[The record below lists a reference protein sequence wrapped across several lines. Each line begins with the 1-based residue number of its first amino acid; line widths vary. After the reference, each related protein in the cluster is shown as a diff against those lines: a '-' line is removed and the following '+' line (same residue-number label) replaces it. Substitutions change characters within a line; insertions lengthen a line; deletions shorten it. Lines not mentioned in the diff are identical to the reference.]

1 MKIEIDT
8 VEKNDQ
14 SKISDNI
21 NNDSFLENKTNLK
34 LSFIE
39 DNLVLNTDNEEVLKK
54 SYEHNIDLDSNINII
69 GDTNKQN
76 KNYVIKNNVNVK
88 KNQLIFD
95 IRKIKKLGRKK
106 KIQQK
111 EKVSISKMAKDN
123 VIRRFKVQLITH
135 IFNYINSL
143 FNINNYGKSKKQINV
158 IKKLDT
164 IYIKTISKEEN
175 IEWLNSKLNF
185 IFSKTISSTLSN
197 FDINYNKKLIQ
208 RIYSKNEEKKVIN
221 ILDKTIREMLSI
233 YCNDDPENKYPGFKT
248 LKDDLIRLRKLKE
261 DEAYIE
267 MYTLV
272 ATSFEEIYEKIIPRK
287 KK

>member
-1 MKIEIDT
+1 
-8 VEKNDQ
+8 
-14 SKISDNI
+14 
-21 NNDSFLENKTNLK
+21 
-34 LSFIE
+34 
-39 DNLVLNTDNEEVLKK
+39 
-54 SYEHNIDLDSNINII
+54 
-69 GDTNKQN
+69 
-76 KNYVIKNNVNVK
+76 
-88 KNQLIFD
+88 
-95 IRKIKKLGRKK
+95 
-106 KIQQK
+106 
-111 EKVSISKMAKDN
+111 MAKDN

-158 IKKLDT
+158 IKKVDS
-164 IYIKTISKEEN
+164 IYIKSISKEEN

-272 ATSFEEIYEKIIPRK
+272 ATSFEEIYKKIIPRK

>member
-1 MKIEIDT
+1 
-8 VEKNDQ
+8 
-14 SKISDNI
+14 
-21 NNDSFLENKTNLK
+21 
-34 LSFIE
+34 
-39 DNLVLNTDNEEVLKK
+39 
-54 SYEHNIDLDSNINII
+54 
-69 GDTNKQN
+69 
-76 KNYVIKNNVNVK
+76 
-88 KNQLIFD
+88 
-95 IRKIKKLGRKK
+95 
-106 KIQQK
+106 
-111 EKVSISKMAKDN
+111 MAKDN

-185 IFSKTISSTLSN
+185 IFSKTISSALSN

-233 YCNDDPENKYPGFKT
+233 YFNNDPENKYPGFKT
-248 LKDDLIRLRKLKE
+248 LKDDLIRLRELKE

>member
-1 MKIEIDT
+1 MKIKIDT

-54 SYEHNIDLDSNINII
+54 SYEHNIDLDSNINKI

-106 KIQQK
+106 KFNK
-111 EKVSISKMAKDN
+111 KKKVSISKMAKDN

-158 IKKLDT
+158 IKKVDL

-197 FDINYNKKLIQ
+197 FDNQL
-208 RIYSKNEEKKVIN
+208 
-221 ILDKTIREMLSI
+221 
-233 YCNDDPENKYPGFKT
+233 
-248 LKDDLIRLRKLKE
+248 
-261 DEAYIE
+261 
-267 MYTLV
+267 
-272 ATSFEEIYEKIIPRK
+272 
-287 KK
+287 

>member
-39 DNLVLNTDNEEVLKK
+39 DNLVINTDNEEVLKK
-54 SYEHNIDLDSNINII
+54 SYEHSIDLDSNVNII
-69 GDTNKQN
+69 GDTNKKN
-76 KNYVIKNNVNVK
+76 KNYVIKKNSTK
-88 KNQLIFD
+88 KGKHN
-95 IRKIKKLGRKK
+95 
-106 KIQQK
+106 
-111 EKVSISKMAKDN
+111 KMTKDN

-158 IKKLDT
+158 IKKVDS
-164 IYIKTISKEEN
+164 IYIKSISKEEN

-185 IFSKTISSTLSN
+185 IFSKTISSKLSN

-221 ILDKTIREMLSI
+221 ILDKTIKEMLSI

-248 LKDDLIRLRKLKE
+248 LKDDLIRLRELKE

-267 MYTLV
+267 MYSLV
-272 ATSFEEIYEKIIPRK
+272 AISFEEIYEKIIPIK

>member
-1 MKIEIDT
+1 MKIKIDT

-54 SYEHNIDLDSNINII
+54 SYEHNIDLDIDVNII
-69 GDTNKQN
+69 GDTNKKN
-76 KNYVIKNNVNVK
+76 KNYVIKNNVKVK
-88 KNQLIFD
+88 KNQLIFN
-95 IRKIKKLGRKK
+95 IKKIKKLGRIKK
-106 KIQQK
+106 NSTKK
-111 EKVSISKMAKDN
+111 GKHNKMTKDN

-158 IKKLDT
+158 IKKVDS

-185 IFSKTISSTLSN
+185 IFSKTISSKLSN

-248 LKDDLIRLRKLKE
+248 LKDDLIRLRELKE

-267 MYTLV
+267 MYSLV
-272 ATSFEEIYEKIIPRK
+272 AISFEEIYEKIIPIK

>member
-1 MKIEIDT
+1 
-8 VEKNDQ
+8 
-14 SKISDNI
+14 
-21 NNDSFLENKTNLK
+21 
-34 LSFIE
+34 
-39 DNLVLNTDNEEVLKK
+39 
-54 SYEHNIDLDSNINII
+54 
-69 GDTNKQN
+69 
-76 KNYVIKNNVNVK
+76 
-88 KNQLIFD
+88 
-95 IRKIKKLGRKK
+95 
-106 KIQQK
+106 
-111 EKVSISKMAKDN
+111 MAKDN

-143 FNINNYGKSKKQINV
+143 FNINNYGKSNKQINV

-185 IFSKTISSTLSN
+185 IFSKTISSKLSN

-248 LKDDLIRLRKLKE
+248 LKDDLIRLRELKE